1 MKPTDSSKPKPT
13 PGVSSRNTPNATSEF
28 PMPSDSGW
36 TAHQIAG
43 MIAEE
48 VAVVMAAHALAPKP
62 GPVPP
67 TPETYSRDERLPPF
81 ARRPKPAK
89 WMEAPDVTVAKGV
102 KAFANKFAVSE
113 HATSHHRKVDPNDP
127 TARLALAERDY
138 SLYPPGCGVAYGGP
152 SFGAA
157 AAGSSSST
165 SSTTGA
171 TSYTGGSTGNATTF
185 ATATSYTATKTT
197 GTTDSTGSSLS
208 AASNAAQFC
217 IVVVSLS
224 FAPVLVD
231 LLRTS
236 LRRENVPASLLR
248 WALTAAATFAMG
260 FVFFG
265 VCRKPFA
272 RWLVRVSTVTGVSSE
287 QASVA
292 AIGIAFVTGVAGAS
306 LTQAAGSA
314 IKWLLMGNAWTT
326 FVVSILTATAT
337 PVYMEWRQRR
347 RTLLK
352 KALTICYDNEK
363 SPDGLA
369 VLFGTGKAGYDSKK
383 DPGAFAMGV
392 AETPAWARF
401 REDELVEWLN
411 KFVERLWPF
420 VNRSICALVRSQVEP
435 LLEEHR
441 PSALRRIHFEKLDL
455 GPEPIRVNGARWVGT
470 RSDNLGASLE
480 LDLAWSGRAK
490 IQLDAKTHLGSTIAI
505 GVKDVE
511 AYTKVMV
518 TLQPLTP
525 TLCPFSGLMV
535 TLREKPTLEFDVDL
549 PLGLEGTVSRQIQTW
564 LETLVGNI
572 LETKLVW
579 PERLVVPIGD
589 PSTTLTLPNGEQTT
603 QAWYVK
609 NVLRLRDVGLVCL
622 KIKSAENV
630 VGTDLLSKA
639 DAVVGAKIKG
649 LTWAK
654 TDAVQNNNDPVFN
667 HVMYLL
673 VDDPH
678 ERSLTLRVVDA
689 DDVSAGG
696 FGADVLL
703 GTAKVSLSEI
713 AKNPHRT
720 REICVEF
727 PESKE
732 RNTSKKNRPVM
743 KLLCDVTYVPFDLEE
758 ETDETSDE
766 NNSNH
771 DALRGVGM
779 LTARVVRGVG
789 LKGADDGGKS
799 SDPFCKLQMPK
810 ANVEGSAAASNKG
823 EGASRSSNS
832 EAKGLIRHKTR
843 TCDKTLDPEWLESF
857 EFVGVSGGDALQV
870 QCFDRDKGMVVGSSK
885 SSLGSFEIT
894 PHADVVGY
902 FENENRNYAFPKKE
916 RGPMEKTSVT
926 RFFALNGDK
935 TVKGHIELELTWQP
949 FAKAR

>member
-1 MKPTDSSKPKPT
+1 MPASTQKPRKGVYHRGMVWLGFRRDRHGNLVPDVGSETSLKPTDSSKPNPT

-265 VCRKPFA
+265 VFRKPFA

-292 AIGIAFVTGVAGAS
+292 AVGIAFVTGVAGAS

-314 IKWLLMGNAWTT
+314 IKWLLMGNGWTT

-352 KALTICYDNEK
+352 KALTVCYDNEK

-369 VLFGTGKAGYDSKK
+369 VLFGTGKAGYDAKK
-383 DPGAFAMGV
+383 GTALGLSPNPNKTVCLYSYHKGA
-392 AETPAWARF
+392 
-401 REDELVEWLN
+401 
-411 KFVERLWPF
+411 
-420 VNRSICALVRSQVEP
+420 
-435 LLEEHR
+435 
-441 PSALRRIHFEKLDL
+441 
-455 GPEPIRVNGARWVGT
+455 
-470 RSDNLGASLE
+470 
-480 LDLAWSGRAK
+480 
-490 IQLDAKTHLGSTIAI
+490 
-505 GVKDVE
+505 
-511 AYTKVMV
+511 
-518 TLQPLTP
+518 
-525 TLCPFSGLMV
+525 
-535 TLREKPTLEFDVDL
+535 L
-549 PLGLEGTVSRQIQTW
+549 PL
-564 LETLVGNI
+564 
-572 LETKLVW
+572 
-579 PERLVVPIGD
+579 PI
-589 PSTTLTLPNGEQTT
+589 
-603 QAWYVK
+603 V
-609 NVLRLRDVGLVCL
+609 
-622 KIKSAENV
+622 
-630 VGTDLLSKA
+630 
-639 DAVVGAKIKG
+639 
-649 LTWAK
+649 
-654 TDAVQNNNDPVFN
+654 
-667 HVMYLL
+667 
-673 VDDPH
+673 
-678 ERSLTLRVVDA
+678 
-689 DDVSAGG
+689 
-696 FGADVLL
+696 
-703 GTAKVSLSEI
+703 
-713 AKNPHRT
+713 
-720 REICVEF
+720 
-727 PESKE
+727 
-732 RNTSKKNRPVM
+732 RP
-743 KLLCDVTYVPFDLEE
+743 
-758 ETDETSDE
+758 
-766 NNSNH
+766 
-771 DALRGVGM
+771 
-779 LTARVVRGVG
+779 
-789 LKGADDGGKS
+789 
-799 SDPFCKLQMPK
+799 
-810 ANVEGSAAASNKG
+810 
-823 EGASRSSNS
+823 
-832 EAKGLIRHKTR
+832 
-843 TCDKTLDPEWLESF
+843 
-857 EFVGVSGGDALQV
+857 
-870 QCFDRDKGMVVGSSK
+870 
-885 SSLGSFEIT
+885 
-894 PHADVVGY
+894 
-902 FENENRNYAFPKKE
+902 
-916 RGPMEKTSVT
+916 
-926 RFFALNGDK
+926 
-935 TVKGHIELELTWQP
+935 
-949 FAKAR
+949 